1 MEEKFSHL
9 SVHSDYSMVDGICK
23 LEQLVKQAYEFKMP
37 YLALTDY
44 NNLFGILK
52 FYKISQKYGIKPII
66 GLETKIIS
74 NDFSNVFFDIILLAS
89 NYRGY
94 KNLLVLISKAY
105 DFKKNNKDVSVVF
118 IFRKWLTEF
127 RKGLIIIS
135 SSQNGD
141 LLQSLLKN
149 NYLIAKNYLEYYHKY
164 FPRSYYLEISRIG
177 EENESNYLN
186 LVADFSYQN
195 KIPIVATNKV
205 RFLKEED
212 FYAHTVRLSINQGIS
227 IYDKNFK
234 NSYTEKQYFRSQDKM
249 CLLFKDIPEVLVN
262 SIEIAKRCNVVLK
275 QKKKLLPVF
284 YNKTISEDKL
294 LIKISKKG
302 LEERLKFI
310 FPNKEKR
317 ISMSKKYFN
326 RLNNELN
333 IINQIGFPGYF
344 LVVMEFINWSK
355 KNDIPVGPGRGSGA
369 GSLVAYALKITELD
383 PIKLNLL
390 FERFL
395 NPERISMPDFDIDFC
410 MDRRDEVI
418 KHVSKIYGKELVSQ
432 IITFGT
438 MTAKSVVRDVGRAF
452 GYPYG
457 FMNSISKL
465 IPLDPGICLDS
476 ALKISNELSEL
487 YKINSD
493 VRHIIFI
500 AKKLEGLIKHVGK
513 HAGGVIIA
521 PKKIFKFSP
530 LYCDSFG
537 KNLITQFDKDDLERI
552 GLVKFDFLGLKTL
565 TIIHNTVKII
575 NKERKTLYEQCI
587 DMKGISLKDKKV
599 FNFLQQSNTVGIFQL
614 ESSGMKDLILRLK
627 PDSFEDL
634 IALIA
639 LFRPGPL
646 QSGMVDNFI
655 NRKNGKERIS
665 YPIEKLE
672 HDLLRPILKSTYG
685 IILYQEQVMK
695 IVQVL
700 AGYTLGAA
708 DILRRA
714 ISKKKILEMKKQRSI
729 FLHGAKKNNISTLF
743 AEKIFSLL
751 ENFADYGFNK
761 SHSAA
766 YAFISYQT
774 LWLKTYYPAYFMASI
789 MSSEIDNTERIVT
802 LVNEVKRMNIAIVPP
817 SIKYSEYF
825 FYVNKNN
832 HIVYGMGAIKGVG
845 KTAINSIVEMR
856 KKYKQFSSFFDLCIK
871 IDHKKITKKIL
882 EKLIMSGVLDAFNRS
897 RIELLR
903 QLNYVFRS
911 SVKYLEYRM
920 LKQKSLFGSLSNE
933 LKVLNKS
940 DVKSKHLLVLKKD
953 IYMYEYETLGFYLT
967 NHPARRYSREVKR
980 YIKDISFTT
989 SKNFFDKK
997 KEISLFGVIIS
1008 VNKRIDKNN
1017 KMYITFVL
1025 DDYYGRIGIVIFSK
1039 FVKDNEKYIKN
1050 NHVIYVN
1057 GFVKF
1062 DLYSNKQTFIATSCN
1077 SIVGLREKHVDFIK
1091 LIIHE
1096 KNVSNLILDKLYII
1110 LKKYNTGIIPVYIY
1124 YFKDKSFTK
1133 LFLGK
1138 DWNVCPVDELFN
1150 DLKFILGKGNIKLKC
1165 KNLY

>member
-23 LEQLVKQAYEFKMP
+23 LEVLVKQAYDFKMP

-74 NDFSNVFFDIILLAS
+74 SDFGDTFFDIILLAS
-89 NYRGY
+89 NYTGY
-94 KNLLVLISKAY
+94 KNLLILISKAY
-105 DFKKNNKDVSVVF
+105 NFKKNNKNISVVF

-135 SSQNGD
+135 SSENGD
-141 LLQSLLKN
+141 IFQSLLKN

-164 FPRSYYLEISRIG
+164 FPRACYIEISRIG
-177 EENESNYLN
+177 KENERNYLD

-195 KIPIVATNKV
+195 RIPIVATNKV

-234 NSYTEKQYFRSQDKM
+234 NNYTRKQYFRSQDEM
-249 CLLFKDIPEVLVN
+249 CFLFKDTPEVLVN
-262 SIEIAKRCNVVLK
+262 SIEIAKRCNVLL
-275 QKKKLLPVF
+275 QYKKKLLPVF
-284 YNKTISEDKL
+284 YDNVISEDKF
-294 LIKISKKG
+294 LIKKSKKG

-310 FPNKEKR
+310 FPNKEQR

-326 RLNNELN
+326 RLNNELK

-355 KNDIPVGPGRGSGA
+355 KNNIPVGPGRGSGA

-395 NPERISMPDFDIDFC
+395 NPERVSMPDFDIDFC

-418 KHVSKIYGKELVSQ
+418 NHVSKIYGKELVSQ

-452 GYPYG
+452 GHPYG

-476 ALKISNELSEL
+476 ALKISNELSDL
-487 YKINSD
+487 CKTNSD
-493 VRHIIFI
+493 ARHIIFI

-521 PKKIFKFSP
+521 PKKIFNFSP
-530 LYCDSFG
+530 LYCDAFG
-537 KNLITQFDKDDLERI
+537 KNLITQFDKDDLEQI

-565 TIIHNTVKII
+565 TIIHNAVKVI
-575 NKERKTLYEQCI
+575 NEKRNILCKKCI
-587 DMKGISLKDKKV
+587 DIKLISLKDKNV
-599 FNFLQQSNTVGIFQL
+599 FNLLQQSDTIGIFQL

-672 HDLLRPILKSTYG
+672 HDLLRPILQSTYG

-708 DILRRA
+708 DILRRV
-714 ISKKKILEMKKQRSI
+714 ISKKKLLEMKQQRSI
-729 FLHGAKKNNISTLF
+729 FLNGAKKNNISTTF

-766 YAFISYQT
+766 YALISYQT
-774 LWLKTYYPAYFMASI
+774 LWLKTYYPTYFMSSV
-789 MSSEIDNTERIVT
+789 MSSEIDNTERIIT
-802 LVNEVKRMNIAIVPP
+802 LVNEVKRMNIRIVPP

-825 FYVNKNN
+825 FYVNDKN

-845 KTAINSIVEMR
+845 KIAINSIVKIR

-882 EKLIMSGVLDAFNRS
+882 EKLIMSGVLDTFNRC

-911 SVKYLEYRM
+911 SVKYLEYKM
-920 LKQKSLFGSLSNE
+920 LKQKSLFGSLSTE
-933 LKVLNKS
+933 LKALNKS
-940 DVKSKHLLVLKKD
+940 YIKNKPSFVLKKD

-967 NHPARRYSREVKR
+967 NHPVRRYFKEVKR
-980 YIKDISFTT
+980 YVKDISFTT
-989 SKNFFDKK
+989 SKNFFNKN

-1008 VNKRIDKNN
+1008 INKRIDRNN

-1039 FVKDNEKYIKN
+1039 FLKDNEKYIKN

-1062 DLYSNKQTFIATSCN
+1062 DLYVNKQTFIATSCK
-1077 SIVGLREKHVDFIK
+1077 SIVDLREKNINFIK
-1091 LIIHE
+1091 LIIYE
-1096 KNVSNLILDKLYII
+1096 KNISTLILDKLYNI
-1110 LKKYNTGIIPVYIY
+1110 LKKYNTGIVPVYIY

-1133 LFLGK
+1133 LSLGK
-1138 DWNVCPVDELFN
+1138 KWNVFPIDELFN
-1150 DLKFILGKGNIKLKC
+1150 DLKYILGKDNVKLKC
-1165 KNLY
+1165 KNIY